1 MHDEVRE
8 YYGRT
13 LRGSD
18 DLHTDAPHCE
28 AVPPPR
34 YVTEVMPLIADEI
47 IARFYGCGSPIPPAL
62 EGCTVLDLGSGSGR
76 DVYVLSKLVG
86 ETGHVIGV
94 DMTPEQIEVAQRYQA
109 EQAQAFGYAKSNVE
123 FRLGY
128 IEDLAAIGI
137 EDESIDLV
145 VSNCVVNLSPFKELV
160 MKEVFRVLKPGG
172 ELYFSDVY
180 ASRRLPPELRDDPI
194 LHSECLGGATYAED
208 FRQLMRRA
216 GWPHVVWTVD
226 DPMNVGDLAI
236 ETRVGFTSF
245 RSRTIRAIKCDGLEE
260 TEEDYGQ
267 HATYLGGMA
276 EMPRYFDFDSELRF
290 LKGKP
295 RAISGNTARML
306 EASRYGKYFDV
317 SPARLHRGAF
327 NAERAQQALEVRAG
341 KRTVD
346 LKMLADAYDRADYL
360 TFEERVGQPTLLQT
374 FEHQA
379 TMQVNITYACNL
391 ACRHCYLEC
400 SPKNTEAMSREVLQ
414 ACLDAFAAGGFKVMD
429 ITGGSPELHPD
440 FEWFLRESAKLGDV
454 IVRTNLTLE
463 QQPEYAHFLDV
474 FAEVGPQIV
483 ASLPFYD
490 AKGTASQRGAKVFE
504 RAIAS
509 IRELNKRGYGMGP
522 DWKAERAADS
532 HPERSA
538 KREVEGSP
546 RSGISGLTL
555 HEDPSPAAQDVRM
568 GGAQGNR
575 MGGAQDDGKGAD
587 TGRWLK
593 LDLVYN
599 VAGPFL
605 PLPQDMIEASYHKAL
620 ERDFGVKFD
629 GLFAFNNWACGRFA
643 ADLLDMGMFDDY
655 LALLADNFNTL
666 AITRLMCRD
675 MVNVDYDGRLYDC
688 EPNHVLGLPIQVPDE
703 RDDGEGESAG
713 CGGGTRDATIF
724 DMADGQLPPR
734 QVRTNPLCYS
744 CSAGF
749 GSSCGGALV

>member
-1 MHDEVRE
+1 MGLTTIHDEVRE

-13 LRGSD
+13 LAGSD

-28 AVPPPR
+28 AVPPPK
-34 YVTEVMPLIADEI
+34 YVLDVTPLIADEI
-47 IARFYGCGSPIPPAL
+47 VARFYGCGSPIPPAL
-62 EGCTVLDLGSGSGR
+62 EGATVLDLGCGTGR

-86 ETGHVIGV
+86 PTGHVIGV
-94 DMTPEQIEVAQRYQA
+94 DMTPEQLEVAERYQQ
-109 EQAQAFGYAKSNVE
+109 EQAERFGFEESNVE

-128 IEDLAAIGI
+128 IEDLEAIGI

-160 MKEVFRVLKPGG
+160 MNEVYRVLKPGG

-180 ASRRLPPELRDDPI
+180 ASRRLPDELRDDPV

-226 DPMNVGDLAI
+226 DPMYVGDLAI

-267 HATYLGGMA
+267 HATYLGGMP

-290 LKGKP
+290 VKGKP
-295 RAISGNTARML
+295 RAVSGNTARML
-306 EASRYGKYFDV
+306 EASRYGKYFEV

-327 NAERAQQALEVRAG
+327 NAERAQQAFEVRKG
-341 KRTVD
+341 KRVVD
-346 LKMLADAYDRADYL
+346 LKMLEDAYDRADYL
-360 TFEERVGQPTLLQT
+360 TFEERVGQPSLLQT
-374 FEHQA
+374 CDHQT

-400 SPKNTEAMSREVLQ
+400 TPQKTEAMSHETLEK
-414 ACLDAFAAGGFKVMD
+414 CLEAFKAGGFRTMD

-463 QQPEYAHFLDV
+463 QQPEYAHYLDV
-474 FAEVGPQIV
+474 FAEVGPQVV

-490 AKGTASQRGAKVFE
+490 PRGTESQRGSRVFE

-509 IRELNKRGYGMGP
+509 IRELNKRGYG
-522 DWKAERAADS
+522 
-532 HPERSA
+532 
-538 KREVEGSP
+538 
-546 RSGISGLTL
+546 
-555 HEDPSPAAQDVRM
+555 Q
-568 GGAQGNR
+568 GG
-575 MGGAQDDGKGAD
+575 D
-587 TGRWLK
+587 LK

-605 PLPQDMIEASYHKAL
+605 PLPQDMIESIYHKVL
-620 ERDFGVKFD
+620 ERDQGVKFD
-629 GLFAFNNWACGRFA
+629 HLFAFNNWACGRFA

-655 LALLADNFNTL
+655 LALLADNFNAM

-675 MVNVDYDGRLYDC
+675 MVNIDYDGRLYDC
-688 EPNHVLGLPIQVPDE
+688 EPNHVLGLPIQV
-703 RDDGEGESAG
+703 DG
-713 CGGGTRDATIF
+713 RDATI
-724 DMADGQLPPR
+724 DDLLTGQLPPR

-749 GSSCGGALV
+749 GSSCGGALI

>member
-1 MHDEVRE
+1 MGLTTIHDEVRE

-13 LRGSD
+13 LAGSD

-28 AVPPPR
+28 AVPPPK
-34 YVTEVMPLIADEI
+34 YVLDVMPLIADEI
-47 IARFYGCGSPIPPAL
+47 VARFYGCGSPIPPAL
-62 EGCTVLDLGSGSGR
+62 EGATVLDLGCGTGR

-86 ETGHVIGV
+86 PTGHVIGV
-94 DMTPEQIEVAQRYQA
+94 DMTPEQLEVAERYQQ
-109 EQAQAFGYAKSNVE
+109 EQAERFGFEESNVE

-128 IEDLAAIGI
+128 IEDLEAIGI

-160 MKEVFRVLKPGG
+160 MNEVYRVLKPGG

-180 ASRRLPPELRDDPI
+180 ASRRLPDELRDDPV

-226 DPMNVGDLAI
+226 DPMYVGDLAI

-267 HATYLGGMA
+267 HATYLGGMP

-290 LKGKP
+290 VKGKP
-295 RAISGNTARML
+295 RAVSGNTARML
-306 EASRYGKYFDV
+306 EASRYGKYFEV

-327 NAERAQQALEVRAG
+327 NAERAQQAFEVRKG
-341 KRTVD
+341 KRVVD
-346 LKMLADAYDRADYL
+346 LKMLEDAYDRADYL
-360 TFEERVGQPTLLQT
+360 TFEERVGQPSLLQT
-374 FEHQA
+374 CDHQT

-400 SPKNTEAMSREVLQ
+400 TPQKTEAMSHETLEK
-414 ACLDAFAAGGFKVMD
+414 CLEAFKAGGFRTMD

-463 QQPEYAHFLDV
+463 QQPEYAHYLDV
-474 FAEVGPQIV
+474 FAEVGPQVV

-490 AKGTASQRGAKVFE
+490 PRGTESQRGSRVFE

-509 IRELNKRGYGMGP
+509 IRELNKRGYG
-522 DWKAERAADS
+522 
-532 HPERSA
+532 
-538 KREVEGSP
+538 
-546 RSGISGLTL
+546 
-555 HEDPSPAAQDVRM
+555 Q
-568 GGAQGNR
+568 GG
-575 MGGAQDDGKGAD
+575 D
-587 TGRWLK
+587 LK

-605 PLPQDMIEASYHKAL
+605 PLPQDMIESIYHKVL
-620 ERDFGVKFD
+620 ERDQGVKFD
-629 GLFAFNNWACGRFA
+629 HLFAFNNWACGRFA

-655 LALLADNFNTL
+655 LALLADNFNAM

-675 MVNVDYDGRLYDC
+675 MVNIDYDGRLYDC
-688 EPNHVLGLPIQVPDE
+688 EPNHVLGLPIQV
-703 RDDGEGESAG
+703 DG
-713 CGGGTRDATIF
+713 RDATID
-724 DMADGQLPPR
+724 DMLAGQLPPR

-749 GSSCGGALV
+749 GSSCGGALI

>member
-1 MHDEVRE
+1 MGLTTIHDEVRE

-13 LRGSD
+13 LDGSD

-28 AVPPPR
+28 AVPPPK
-34 YVTEVMPLIADEI
+34 YVLDVMPLIADEI
-47 IARFYGCGSPIPPAL
+47 VARFYGCGSPIPPAL
-62 EGCTVLDLGSGSGR
+62 EGATVLDLGCGTGR

-86 ETGHVIGV
+86 PTGHVIGV
-94 DMTPEQIEVAQRYQA
+94 DMTPEQLEVAERYQQ
-109 EQAQAFGYAKSNVE
+109 EQAERFGFEESNVE

-160 MKEVFRVLKPGG
+160 MNEVYRVLKPGG

-180 ASRRLPPELRDDPI
+180 ASRRLPDELRDDPV

-226 DPMNVGDLAI
+226 DPMYVGDLAI

-267 HATYLGGMA
+267 HATYLGGMP

-290 LKGKP
+290 VKGKP
-295 RAISGNTARML
+295 RAVSGNTARML
-306 EASRYGKYFDV
+306 EASRYGKYFEV

-327 NAERAQQALEVRAG
+327 NAERAQQAFEVRKG
-341 KRTVD
+341 KRVVD
-346 LKMLADAYDRADYL
+346 LKMLEDAYDRADYL
-360 TFEERVGQPTLLQT
+360 TFEERVGQPSLLQT
-374 FEHQA
+374 CEHQT

-400 SPKNTEAMSREVLQ
+400 TPQKTEAMSHETLEK
-414 ACLDAFAAGGFKVMD
+414 CLEAFKAGGFKTMD

-463 QQPEYAHFLDV
+463 QQPEYAHYLDV
-474 FAEVGPQIV
+474 FAEVGPQVV

-490 AKGTASQRGAKVFE
+490 PRGTESQRGSRVFE

-509 IRELNKRGYGMGP
+509 IRELNKRGYG
-522 DWKAERAADS
+522 
-532 HPERSA
+532 
-538 KREVEGSP
+538 
-546 RSGISGLTL
+546 
-555 HEDPSPAAQDVRM
+555 Q
-568 GGAQGNR
+568 GG
-575 MGGAQDDGKGAD
+575 D
-587 TGRWLK
+587 LK

-605 PLPQDMIEASYHKAL
+605 PLPQDMIESIYHKVL
-620 ERDFGVKFD
+620 ERDQGVKFD
-629 GLFAFNNWACGRFA
+629 HLFAFNNWACGRFA

-655 LALLADNFNTL
+655 LALLADNFNAM

-675 MVNVDYDGRLYDC
+675 MVNIDYDGRLYDC
-688 EPNHVLGLPIQVPDE
+688 EPNHVLGLPIQV
-703 RDDGEGESAG
+703 DG
-713 CGGGTRDATIF
+713 RDATI
-724 DMADGQLPPR
+724 DDLLTGQLPPR

-749 GSSCGGALV
+749 GSSCGGALI

>member
-1 MHDEVRE
+1 MGLTTIHDEVRE

-13 LRGSD
+13 LAGSD

-28 AVPPPR
+28 AVPPPK
-34 YVTEVMPLIADEI
+34 YVRDVMPLIADEI
-47 IARFYGCGSPIPPAL
+47 VARFYGCGSPIPPAL
-62 EGCTVLDLGSGSGR
+62 EGATVLDLGCGTGR

-86 ETGHVIGV
+86 PTGHVIGV
-94 DMTPEQIEVAQRYQA
+94 DMTPEQLEVAERYQQ
-109 EQAQAFGYAKSNVE
+109 EQAERFGFEEPNVE

-160 MKEVFRVLKPGG
+160 MNEVYRVLKPGG

-180 ASRRLPPELRDDPI
+180 ASRRLPDELRDDPV

-226 DPMNVGDLAI
+226 DPMYVGDLAI

-267 HATYLGGMA
+267 HATYLGGMP

-290 LKGKP
+290 VKGKP
-295 RAISGNTARML
+295 RAVSGNTARML
-306 EASRYGKYFDV
+306 ESSRYGKYFEV

-327 NAERAQQALEVRAG
+327 NAERAQQALEVRKG
-341 KRTVD
+341 KRAVD
-346 LKMLADAYDRADYL
+346 LKMLEDAYNRADYL
-360 TFEERVGQPTLLQT
+360 TFEERVGQPALLQT
-374 FEHQA
+374 NEHQT

-400 SPKNTEAMSREVLQ
+400 TPQKTEAMSHETLEK
-414 ACLDAFAAGGFKVMD
+414 CLKAFKAGGFKTMD

-440 FEWFLRESAKLGDV
+440 FEWFLHESAKLGDV

-463 QQPEYAHFLDV
+463 QQPEYARYLDV
-474 FAEVGPQIV
+474 FAEVGPQVV

-490 AKGTASQRGAKVFE
+490 PRGTESQRGSRVFE

-509 IRELNKRGYGMGP
+509 IRELNKRGYGQ
-522 DWKAERAADS
+522 
-532 HPERSA
+532 
-538 KREVEGSP
+538 GS
-546 RSGISGLTL
+546 
-555 HEDPSPAAQDVRM
+555 D
-568 GGAQGNR
+568 
-575 MGGAQDDGKGAD
+575 
-587 TGRWLK
+587 LK

-605 PLPQDMIEASYHKAL
+605 PLPQDMIESIYHKVL
-620 ERDFGVKFD
+620 ERDQGVKFD
-629 GLFAFNNWACGRFA
+629 HLFAFNNWACGRFA

-655 LALLADNFNTL
+655 LALLADNFNAM

-688 EPNHVLGLPIQVPDE
+688 EPNHVLGLPIQV
-703 RDDGEGESAG
+703 DG
-713 CGGGTRDATIF
+713 RDATID
-724 DMADGQLPPR
+724 DMLAGQLPPR

-749 GSSCGGALV
+749 GSSCGGALI

>member
-1 MHDEVRE
+1 MGLTTIHDEVRE

-13 LRGSD
+13 LAGSD

-28 AVPPPR
+28 AVPPPK
-34 YVTEVMPLIADEI
+34 YVLDVMPLIADEI
-47 IARFYGCGSPIPPAL
+47 VARFYGCGSPIPPAL
-62 EGCTVLDLGSGSGR
+62 KGATVLDLGCGTGR

-86 ETGHVIGV
+86 PTGRVIGV
-94 DMTPEQIEVAQRYQA
+94 DMTPEQLEVAERYQQ
-109 EQAQAFGYAKSNVE
+109 EQAERFGFEESNVE

-160 MKEVFRVLKPGG
+160 MNEVYRVLKPGG

-180 ASRRLPPELRDDPI
+180 ASRRLPDELRDDPV

-226 DPMNVGDLAI
+226 DPMYVGDLAI

-267 HATYLGGMA
+267 HATYLGGMP

-290 LKGKP
+290 VKGKP
-295 RAISGNTARML
+295 RAVSGNTARML
-306 EASRYGKYFDV
+306 EASRYGKYFEV

-327 NAERAQQALEVRAG
+327 NAERAQQAFEVRKG
-341 KRTVD
+341 KRVVD
-346 LKMLADAYDRADYL
+346 LKMLEDAYDRADYL
-360 TFEERVGQPTLLQT
+360 TFEERVGQPSLLQT
-374 FEHQA
+374 CDHQT

-400 SPKNTEAMSREVLQ
+400 TPQKTEAMSHETLEK
-414 ACLDAFAAGGFKVMD
+414 CLEAFKAGGFRTMD

-463 QQPEYAHFLDV
+463 QQPEYAHYLDV
-474 FAEVGPQIV
+474 FAEVGPQVV

-490 AKGTASQRGAKVFE
+490 PRGTESQRGSRVFE

-509 IRELNKRGYGMGP
+509 IRELNKRGYG
-522 DWKAERAADS
+522 
-532 HPERSA
+532 
-538 KREVEGSP
+538 
-546 RSGISGLTL
+546 
-555 HEDPSPAAQDVRM
+555 Q
-568 GGAQGNR
+568 GG
-575 MGGAQDDGKGAD
+575 D
-587 TGRWLK
+587 LK

-605 PLPQDMIEASYHKAL
+605 PLPQDMIESIYHKVL
-620 ERDFGVKFD
+620 ERDQGVKFD
-629 GLFAFNNWACGRFA
+629 HLFAFNNWACGRFA

-655 LALLADNFNTL
+655 LALLADNFNAM

-688 EPNHVLGLPIQVPDE
+688 EPNHVLGLPIQV
-703 RDDGEGESAG
+703 DG
-713 CGGGTRDATIF
+713 RDATI
-724 DMADGQLPPR
+724 DDLLTGQLPSR

-749 GSSCGGALV
+749 GSSCGGALI

>member
-1 MHDEVRE
+1 MKEDPVELTTIHDEVRE

-13 LRGSD
+13 LGGSE

-47 IARFYGCGSPIPPAL
+47 VARFYGCGSPIPPAL

-94 DMTPEQIEVAQRYQA
+94 DMTPEEIEVAQRYQQ
-109 EQAQAFGYAKSNVE
+109 EQAERFGYAESNVE

-128 IEDLAAIGI
+128 IEDLASIGI

-160 MKEVFRVLKPGG
+160 MKEVYRVLKPGG

-180 ASRRLPPELRDDPI
+180 ASRRLPQELHDDPI

-267 HATYLGGMA
+267 RATYLGGMA

-290 LKGKP
+290 VKGKP

-306 EASRYGKYFDV
+306 KASRYGKYFEITE
-317 SPARLHRGAF
+317 PRLHRGAF
-327 NAERAQQALEVRAG
+327 NAERAQQALEVRQG

-346 LKMLADAYDRADYL
+346 LKMLEDAYDRANYL

-374 FEHQA
+374 RDEQS

-400 SPKNTEAMSREVLQ
+400 TPNKTEAMSHETLQ
-414 ACLDAFAAGGFKVMD
+414 ACLDAFAAGGFKTMD
-429 ITGGSPELHPD
+429 ITGGSPELHPE
-440 FEWFLRESAKLGDV
+440 FEWFLREAAKLGEV

-474 FAEVGPQIV
+474 FADVGPQVV

-509 IRELNKRGYGMGP
+509 IRALNERGYGN
-522 DWKAERAADS
+522 
-532 HPERSA
+532 
-538 KREVEGSP
+538 
-546 RSGISGLTL
+546 
-555 HEDPSPAAQDVRM
+555 
-568 GGAQGNR
+568 GG
-575 MGGAQDDGKGAD
+575 D
-587 TGRWLK
+587 LK

-620 ERDFGVKFD
+620 ERDYDVKFD
-629 GLFAFNNWACGRFA
+629 HLFAFNNWACGRFA

-655 LALLADNFNTL
+655 LSLLADNFNTL
-666 AITRLMCRD
+666 AITRLMCLD
-675 MVNVDYDGRLYDC
+675 MVNVDHDGRLYDC
-688 EPNHVLGLPIQVPDE
+688 EPNHVLGLPIQVPD
-703 RDDGEGESAG
+703 GE
-713 CGGGTRDATIF
+713 GGTRDATIH
-724 DMADGQLPPR
+724 DIAKGQLPSR
-734 QVRTNPLCYS
+734 HVRTNPLCFS

>member
-1 MHDEVRE
+1 MGLTTIHDEVRE

-13 LRGSD
+13 LAGSD

-28 AVPPPR
+28 AVPPPK
-34 YVTEVMPLIADEI
+34 YVLDVMPLIADEI
-47 IARFYGCGSPIPPAL
+47 VARFYGCGSPIPPAL
-62 EGCTVLDLGSGSGR
+62 EGATVLDLGCGTGR

-86 ETGHVIGV
+86 PTGHVIGV
-94 DMTPEQIEVAQRYQA
+94 DMTPEQLEVAERYQQ
-109 EQAQAFGYAKSNVE
+109 EQAERFGFEESNVE

-128 IEDLAAIGI
+128 IEDLEAIGI

-160 MKEVFRVLKPGG
+160 MNEVYRVLKPGG

-180 ASRRLPPELRDDPI
+180 ASRRLPDELRDDPV

-226 DPMNVGDLAI
+226 DPMYVGDLAI

-267 HATYLGGMA
+267 HATYLGGMP

-290 LKGKP
+290 VKGKP
-295 RAISGNTARML
+295 RAVSGNTARML
-306 EASRYGKYFDV
+306 EASRYGKYFEV

-327 NAERAQQALEVRAG
+327 NAERAQQAFEVRKG
-341 KRTVD
+341 KRVVD
-346 LKMLADAYDRADYL
+346 LKMLEDAYDRADYL
-360 TFEERVGQPTLLQT
+360 TFEERVGQPSLLQT
-374 FEHQA
+374 CDHQT

-400 SPKNTEAMSREVLQ
+400 TPQKTEAMSHETLEK
-414 ACLDAFAAGGFKVMD
+414 CLEAFKAGGFKTMD

-463 QQPEYAHFLDV
+463 QQPEYAHYLDV
-474 FAEVGPQIV
+474 FAEVGPQVV

-490 AKGTASQRGAKVFE
+490 PRGTESQRGSRVFE

-509 IRELNKRGYGMGP
+509 IRELNKRGYGQ
-522 DWKAERAADS
+522 
-532 HPERSA
+532 
-538 KREVEGSP
+538 GS
-546 RSGISGLTL
+546 
-555 HEDPSPAAQDVRM
+555 D
-568 GGAQGNR
+568 
-575 MGGAQDDGKGAD
+575 
-587 TGRWLK
+587 LK
-593 LDLVYN
+593 LHRVYN

-605 PLPQDMIEASYHKAL
+605 PLPQDMIESIYHTVL
-620 ERDFGVKFD
+620 ERDQGVKFD
-629 GLFAFNNWACGRFA
+629 HLFAFNNWACGRFA

-655 LALLADNFNTL
+655 LALLADNFNAM

-675 MVNVDYDGRLYDC
+675 MVNIDYDGRLYDC
-688 EPNHVLGLPIQVPDE
+688 EPNHVLGLPIQV
-703 RDDGEGESAG
+703 DG
-713 CGGGTRDATIF
+713 RDATID
-724 DMADGQLPPR
+724 DMLAGQLPPR

-749 GSSCGGALV
+749 GSSCGGALI

>member
-1 MHDEVRE
+1 MGLTTIHDEVRE

-13 LRGSD
+13 LAGSD

-28 AVPPPR
+28 AVPPPK
-34 YVTEVMPLIADEI
+34 YVLDVMPLIADEI
-47 IARFYGCGSPIPPAL
+47 VARFYGCGSPIPPAL
-62 EGCTVLDLGSGSGR
+62 EGATVLDLGCGTGR

-86 ETGHVIGV
+86 PTGHVIGV
-94 DMTPEQIEVAQRYQA
+94 DMTPEQLEVAERYQQ
-109 EQAQAFGYAKSNVE
+109 EQAERFGFEESNVE

-128 IEDLAAIGI
+128 IEDLEAIGI

-160 MKEVFRVLKPGG
+160 MNEVYRVLKPGG

-180 ASRRLPPELRDDPI
+180 ASRRLPDELRDDPV

-226 DPMNVGDLAI
+226 DPMYVGDLAI

-267 HATYLGGMA
+267 HATYLGGMP

-290 LKGKP
+290 VKGKP
-295 RAISGNTARML
+295 RAVSGNTARML
-306 EASRYGKYFDV
+306 EASRYGKYFEV

-327 NAERAQQALEVRAG
+327 NAERAQQAFEVRKG
-341 KRTVD
+341 KRVVD
-346 LKMLADAYDRADYL
+346 LKMLEDAYDRADYL
-360 TFEERVGQPTLLQT
+360 TFEERVGQPSLLQT
-374 FEHQA
+374 CEHQT

-400 SPKNTEAMSREVLQ
+400 TPQKTEAMSHETLEK
-414 ACLDAFAAGGFKVMD
+414 CLEAFKAGGFRTMD

-463 QQPEYAHFLDV
+463 QQPEYAHYLDV
-474 FAEVGPQIV
+474 FAEVGPQVV

-490 AKGTASQRGAKVFE
+490 PRGTESQRGSRVFE

-509 IRELNKRGYGMGP
+509 IRELNKRGYG
-522 DWKAERAADS
+522 
-532 HPERSA
+532 
-538 KREVEGSP
+538 
-546 RSGISGLTL
+546 
-555 HEDPSPAAQDVRM
+555 Q
-568 GGAQGNR
+568 GG
-575 MGGAQDDGKGAD
+575 D
-587 TGRWLK
+587 LK

-605 PLPQDMIEASYHKAL
+605 PLPQDMIESIYHKVL
-620 ERDFGVKFD
+620 ERDQGVKFD
-629 GLFAFNNWACGRFA
+629 HLFAFNNWACGRFA

-655 LALLADNFNTL
+655 LALLADNFNAM
-666 AITRLMCRD
+666 AITRLMCRN
-675 MVNVDYDGRLYDC
+675 MVNIDYDGRLYDC
-688 EPNHVLGLPIQVPDE
+688 EPNHVLGLPIQV
-703 RDDGEGESAG
+703 DG
-713 CGGGTRDATIF
+713 RDATI
-724 DMADGQLPPR
+724 DDLLTGQLPPR

-749 GSSCGGALV
+749 GSSCGGALI

>member
-1 MHDEVRE
+1 MGLTTIHDEVRE

-13 LRGSD
+13 LAGSD

-28 AVPPPR
+28 AVPPPK
-34 YVTEVMPLIADEI
+34 YVLDVMPLIADEI
-47 IARFYGCGSPIPPAL
+47 VARFYGCGSPIPPAL
-62 EGCTVLDLGSGSGR
+62 EGATVLDLGCGTGR

-86 ETGHVIGV
+86 PTGHVIGV
-94 DMTPEQIEVAQRYQA
+94 DMTPEQLEVAERYQQ
-109 EQAQAFGYAKSNVE
+109 EQAERFGFEESNVE

-128 IEDLAAIGI
+128 IEDLEAIGI

-145 VSNCVVNLSPFKELV
+145 VSNCVVNLSPFKELL
-160 MKEVFRVLKPGG
+160 MIEVYRLLKPGG

-180 ASRRLPPELRDDPI
+180 ASRRLPDELRDDPV

-226 DPMNVGDLAI
+226 DPMYVGDLAI

-267 HATYLGGMA
+267 HATYLGGMP

-290 LKGKP
+290 VKGKP
-295 RAISGNTARML
+295 RAVSGNTARML
-306 EASRYGKYFDV
+306 EASRYGKYFEV

-327 NAERAQQALEVRAG
+327 NAERAQQAFEVRKG
-341 KRTVD
+341 KRVVD
-346 LKMLADAYDRADYL
+346 LKMLEDAYDRADYL
-360 TFEERVGQPTLLQT
+360 TFEERVGQPSLLQT
-374 FEHQA
+374 CEHQT

-400 SPKNTEAMSREVLQ
+400 TPQKTEAMSHETLEK
-414 ACLDAFAAGGFKVMD
+414 CLEAFKAGGFKTMD

-463 QQPEYAHFLDV
+463 QQPEYAHYLDV
-474 FAEVGPQIV
+474 FAEVGPQVV

-490 AKGTASQRGAKVFE
+490 PRGTESQRGSRVFE

-509 IRELNKRGYGMGP
+509 IRELNKRGYG
-522 DWKAERAADS
+522 
-532 HPERSA
+532 
-538 KREVEGSP
+538 
-546 RSGISGLTL
+546 
-555 HEDPSPAAQDVRM
+555 Q
-568 GGAQGNR
+568 GG
-575 MGGAQDDGKGAD
+575 D
-587 TGRWLK
+587 LK

-605 PLPQDMIEASYHKAL
+605 PLPQDMIESIYHKVL
-620 ERDFGVKFD
+620 ERDQGVKFD
-629 GLFAFNNWACGRFA
+629 HLFAFNNWACGRFA

-655 LALLADNFNTL
+655 LALLADNFNAM

-675 MVNVDYDGRLYDC
+675 MVNIDYDGRLYDC
-688 EPNHVLGLPIQVPDE
+688 EPNHVLGLPIQV
-703 RDDGEGESAG
+703 DG
-713 CGGGTRDATIF
+713 RDATI
-724 DMADGQLPPR
+724 DDLLTGQLPPR

-749 GSSCGGALV
+749 GSSCGGALI

>member
-1 MHDEVRE
+1 MGLTTIHDEVRE

-13 LRGSD
+13 LAGSD

-28 AVPPPR
+28 AVPPPK
-34 YVTEVMPLIADEI
+34 YVLDVMPLIADEI
-47 IARFYGCGSPIPPAL
+47 VARFYGCGSPIPPAL
-62 EGCTVLDLGSGSGR
+62 EGATVLDLGCGTGR

-86 ETGHVIGV
+86 PTGHVIGV
-94 DMTPEQIEVAQRYQA
+94 DMTPEQLEVAERYQQ
-109 EQAQAFGYAKSNVE
+109 EQAERFGFEESNVE

-128 IEDLAAIGI
+128 IEDLEAIGI

-160 MKEVFRVLKPGG
+160 MNEVYRVLKPGG

-180 ASRRLPPELRDDPI
+180 ASRRLPDELRDDPV

-226 DPMNVGDLAI
+226 DPMYVGDLAI

-267 HATYLGGMA
+267 HATYLGGMP

-290 LKGKP
+290 VKGKP
-295 RAISGNTARML
+295 RAVSGNTARML
-306 EASRYGKYFDV
+306 EASRYGKYFEV

-327 NAERAQQALEVRAG
+327 NAERAQQAFEVRKG
-341 KRTVD
+341 KRVVD
-346 LKMLADAYDRADYL
+346 LKMLEDAYDRADYL
-360 TFEERVGQPTLLQT
+360 TFEERVGQPSLLQT
-374 FEHQA
+374 CEHQT

-400 SPKNTEAMSREVLQ
+400 TPQKTEAMSHETLEK
-414 ACLDAFAAGGFKVMD
+414 CLEAFKAGGFRTMD

-463 QQPEYAHFLDV
+463 QQPEYAHYLDV
-474 FAEVGPQIV
+474 FAEVGPQVV

-490 AKGTASQRGAKVFE
+490 PRGTESQRGSRVFE

-509 IRELNKRGYGMGP
+509 IRELNKRGYGQ
-522 DWKAERAADS
+522 
-532 HPERSA
+532 
-538 KREVEGSP
+538 GS
-546 RSGISGLTL
+546 
-555 HEDPSPAAQDVRM
+555 D
-568 GGAQGNR
+568 
-575 MGGAQDDGKGAD
+575 
-587 TGRWLK
+587 LK

-605 PLPQDMIEASYHKAL
+605 PLPQDMIESIYHKVL
-620 ERDFGVKFD
+620 ERDQGVKFD
-629 GLFAFNNWACGRFA
+629 HLFAFNNWACGRFA

-655 LALLADNFNTL
+655 LALLANNFNAM

-688 EPNHVLGLPIQVPDE
+688 EPNHVLGLPIQV
-703 RDDGEGESAG
+703 DG
-713 CGGGTRDATIF
+713 RDATID
-724 DMADGQLPPR
+724 DMLAGQLPPR

-749 GSSCGGALV
+749 GSSCGGALI

>member
-1 MHDEVRE
+1 MELTTLHDEVRE

-13 LRGSD
+13 LESNE

-34 YVTEVMPLIADEI
+34 YVIEVMPLIADEI

-94 DMTPEQIEVAQRYQA
+94 DMTPEQIEVAQRYQQ
-109 EQAQAFGYAKSNVE
+109 EQAERFGYAHSNVE

-145 VSNCVVNLSPFKELV
+145 VSNCVVNLSPFKEMV

-180 ASRRLPPELRDDPI
+180 ASRRLPQELHDDPI

-267 HATYLGGMA
+267 HATYLGGMP

-290 LKGKP
+290 VKGKP
-295 RAISGNTARML
+295 RAVSGNTARML
-306 EASRYGKYFDV
+306 EASRYGKYFEV
-317 SPARLHRGAF
+317 SKPRLHRGAF
-327 NAERAQQALEVRAG
+327 NAERAQQALEVRQG

-346 LKMLADAYDRADYL
+346 LKMLEDAYDRADYL
-360 TFEERVGQPTLLQT
+360 TFAERVGQPTLLQT
-374 FEHQA
+374 HEQQT
-379 TMQVNITYACNL
+379 TMQINITYACNL

-400 SPKNTEAMSREVLQ
+400 TPKNTEAMSRETLQ
-414 ACLDAFAAGGFKVMD
+414 ACLDAFAAGGFKTMD

-463 QQPEYAHFLDV
+463 QQPEYAHFFDV

-490 AKGTASQRGAKVFE
+490 DKGTANQRGAKVFE

-509 IRELNKRGYGMGP
+509 IRELNARGYGMGG
-522 DWKAERAADS
+522 D
-532 HPERSA
+532 
-538 KREVEGSP
+538 
-546 RSGISGLTL
+546 
-555 HEDPSPAAQDVRM
+555 
-568 GGAQGNR
+568 
-575 MGGAQDDGKGAD
+575 
-587 TGRWLK
+587 LK

-655 LALLADNFNTL
+655 LALLADNFNAM
-666 AITRLMCRD
+666 AITRMMCLD
-675 MVNVDYDGRLYDC
+675 QVNVDYDGRLYDC
-688 EPNHVLGLPIQVPDE
+688 EPNHVLGLPIQVPD
-703 RDDGEGESAG
+703 GEGS
-713 CGGGTRDATIF
+713 TRDATIH
-724 DMADGQLPPR
+724 DMKDGQLPPR

-749 GSSCGGALV
+749 GSSCGGALL

>member
-1 MHDEVRE
+1 MGLTTIHDEVRE

-13 LRGSD
+13 LAGSD

-28 AVPPPR
+28 AVPPPK
-34 YVTEVMPLIADEI
+34 YVLDVMPLIADEI
-47 IARFYGCGSPIPPAL
+47 VARFYGCGSPIPPAL
-62 EGCTVLDLGSGSGR
+62 EGATVLDLGCGTGR

-86 ETGHVIGV
+86 PTGHVIGV
-94 DMTPEQIEVAQRYQA
+94 DMTPEQLEVAERYQQ
-109 EQAQAFGYAKSNVE
+109 EQAERFGFEESNVE

-160 MKEVFRVLKPGG
+160 MNEVYRVLKPGG

-180 ASRRLPPELRDDPI
+180 ASRRLPDELRDDPV

-226 DPMNVGDLAI
+226 DPMYVGDLAI

-267 HATYLGGMA
+267 HATYLGGMP

-290 LKGKP
+290 VKGKP
-295 RAISGNTARML
+295 RAVSGNTARML
-306 EASRYGKYFDV
+306 EASRYGKYFEV

-327 NAERAQQALEVRAG
+327 NAERAQQAFEVRKG
-341 KRTVD
+341 KRVVD
-346 LKMLADAYDRADYL
+346 LKMLEDAYDRADYL
-360 TFEERVGQPTLLQT
+360 TFEERVGQPSLLQT
-374 FEHQA
+374 CEHQT

-400 SPKNTEAMSREVLQ
+400 TPQKTEAMSHETLEK
-414 ACLDAFAAGGFKVMD
+414 CLEAFKAGGFKIMD

-463 QQPEYAHFLDV
+463 QQPEYAHYLDV
-474 FAEVGPQIV
+474 FAEVGPQVV

-490 AKGTASQRGAKVFE
+490 PRGTESQRGSRVFE

-509 IRELNKRGYGMGP
+509 IRELNKRGYG
-522 DWKAERAADS
+522 
-532 HPERSA
+532 
-538 KREVEGSP
+538 
-546 RSGISGLTL
+546 
-555 HEDPSPAAQDVRM
+555 Q
-568 GGAQGNR
+568 GG
-575 MGGAQDDGKGAD
+575 D
-587 TGRWLK
+587 LK

-605 PLPQDMIEASYHKAL
+605 PLPQDMIESIYHKVL
-620 ERDFGVKFD
+620 ERDQGVKFD
-629 GLFAFNNWACGRFA
+629 HLFAFNNWACGRFA

-655 LALLADNFNTL
+655 LALLADNFNAM

-675 MVNVDYDGRLYDC
+675 MVNIDYDGRLYDC
-688 EPNHVLGLPIQVPDE
+688 EPNHVLGLPIQV
-703 RDDGEGESAG
+703 DG
-713 CGGGTRDATIF
+713 RDATI
-724 DMADGQLPPR
+724 DDLLTGQLPPR

-749 GSSCGGALV
+749 GSSCGGALI

>member
-1 MHDEVRE
+1 MGLTTIHDEVRE

-13 LRGSD
+13 LAGSD

-28 AVPPPR
+28 AVPPPK
-34 YVTEVMPLIADEI
+34 YVLDVMPLIADEI
-47 IARFYGCGSPIPPAL
+47 VARFYGCGSPIPPAL
-62 EGCTVLDLGSGSGR
+62 EGATVLDLGCGTGR

-86 ETGHVIGV
+86 PTGHVIGV
-94 DMTPEQIEVAQRYQA
+94 DMTPEQLEVAERYQQ
-109 EQAQAFGYAKSNVE
+109 EQAERFGFEESNVE

-160 MKEVFRVLKPGG
+160 MNEVYRVLKPGG

-180 ASRRLPPELRDDPI
+180 ASRRLPDELRDDPV

-226 DPMNVGDLAI
+226 DPMYVGDLAI

-267 HATYLGGMA
+267 HATYLGGMP

-290 LKGKP
+290 VKGKP
-295 RAISGNTARML
+295 RAVSGNTARML
-306 EASRYGKYFDV
+306 EASRYGKYFEV

-327 NAERAQQALEVRAG
+327 NAERAQQAFEVRKG
-341 KRTVD
+341 KRVVD
-346 LKMLADAYDRADYL
+346 LKMLEDAYDRANYL
-360 TFEERVGQPTLLQT
+360 TFEERVGQPSLLQT
-374 FEHQA
+374 CEHQT

-400 SPKNTEAMSREVLQ
+400 TPQKTEAMSHETLEK
-414 ACLDAFAAGGFKVMD
+414 CLEAFKAGGFRTMD

-463 QQPEYAHFLDV
+463 QQPEYAHYLDV
-474 FAEVGPQIV
+474 FAEVGPQVV

-490 AKGTASQRGAKVFE
+490 PRGTESQRGSRVFE

-509 IRELNKRGYGMGP
+509 IRELNKRGYG
-522 DWKAERAADS
+522 
-532 HPERSA
+532 
-538 KREVEGSP
+538 
-546 RSGISGLTL
+546 
-555 HEDPSPAAQDVRM
+555 Q
-568 GGAQGNR
+568 GG
-575 MGGAQDDGKGAD
+575 D
-587 TGRWLK
+587 LK

-605 PLPQDMIEASYHKAL
+605 PLPQDMIESIYHKVL
-620 ERDFGVKFD
+620 ERDQGVKFD
-629 GLFAFNNWACGRFA
+629 HLFAFNNWACGRFA

-655 LALLADNFNTL
+655 LALLADNFNAM

-675 MVNVDYDGRLYDC
+675 MVNIDYDGRLYDC
-688 EPNHVLGLPIQVPDE
+688 EPNHVLGLPIQV
-703 RDDGEGESAG
+703 DG
-713 CGGGTRDATIF
+713 RDATI
-724 DMADGQLPPR
+724 DDLLTGQLPPR

-749 GSSCGGALV
+749 GSSCGGALI

>member
-1 MHDEVRE
+1 MGLTTIHDEVRE

-13 LRGSD
+13 LAGSD

-28 AVPPPR
+28 AVPPPK
-34 YVTEVMPLIADEI
+34 YVLDVMPLIADEI
-47 IARFYGCGSPIPPAL
+47 VARFYGCGSPIPPAL
-62 EGCTVLDLGSGSGR
+62 EGATVLDLGCGTGR

-86 ETGHVIGV
+86 PTGHVIGV
-94 DMTPEQIEVAQRYQA
+94 DMTPEQLEVAERYQQ
-109 EQAQAFGYAKSNVE
+109 EQAERFGFEESNVE

-160 MKEVFRVLKPGG
+160 MNEVYRVLKPGG

-180 ASRRLPPELRDDPI
+180 ASRRLPDELRDDPV

-226 DPMNVGDLAI
+226 DPMYVGDLAI

-267 HATYLGGMA
+267 HATYLGGMP

-290 LKGKP
+290 VKGKP
-295 RAISGNTARML
+295 RAVSGNTARML
-306 EASRYGKYFDV
+306 EASRYGKYFEV

-327 NAERAQQALEVRAG
+327 NAERAQQAFEVRKG
-341 KRTVD
+341 KRVVD
-346 LKMLADAYDRADYL
+346 LKMLEDAYDRADYL
-360 TFEERVGQPTLLQT
+360 TFEERVGQPSLLQT
-374 FEHQA
+374 CDHQT

-400 SPKNTEAMSREVLQ
+400 TPQKTEAMSHETLEK
-414 ACLDAFAAGGFKVMD
+414 CLEAFKAGGFKIMD

-463 QQPEYAHFLDV
+463 QQPEYAHYLDV
-474 FAEVGPQIV
+474 FAEVGPQVV

-490 AKGTASQRGAKVFE
+490 PRGTESQRGSRVFE

-509 IRELNKRGYGMGP
+509 IRELNKRGYG
-522 DWKAERAADS
+522 
-532 HPERSA
+532 
-538 KREVEGSP
+538 
-546 RSGISGLTL
+546 
-555 HEDPSPAAQDVRM
+555 Q
-568 GGAQGNR
+568 GG
-575 MGGAQDDGKGAD
+575 D
-587 TGRWLK
+587 LK

-605 PLPQDMIEASYHKAL
+605 PLPQDMIESIYHKVL
-620 ERDFGVKFD
+620 ERDQGVKFD
-629 GLFAFNNWACGRFA
+629 HLFAFNNWACGRFA

-655 LALLADNFNTL
+655 LALLADNFNAM

-675 MVNVDYDGRLYDC
+675 MVNIDYDGRLYDC
-688 EPNHVLGLPIQVPDE
+688 EPNHVLGLPIQV
-703 RDDGEGESAG
+703 DG
-713 CGGGTRDATIF
+713 RDATI
-724 DMADGQLPPR
+724 DDLLTGQLPPR

-749 GSSCGGALV
+749 GSSCGGALI

>member
-1 MHDEVRE
+1 MKLTTIHDEVRA

-13 LRGSD
+13 LAGSD
-18 DLHTDAPHCE
+18 DLGTNAPHCE
-28 AVPPPR
+28 AVPPPK
-34 YVTEVMPLIADEI
+34 YVLDVMPLIADEI

-62 EGCTVLDLGSGSGR
+62 AGCTVLDLGCGTGR

-94 DMTPEQIEVAQRYQA
+94 DMTPEQLEVAQRHQQEQA
-109 EQAQAFGYAKSNVE
+109 ERFGHAASNVE

-128 IEDLAAIGI
+128 IEDLAAVGI

-145 VSNCVVNLSPFKELV
+145 VSNCVVNLSPFKDLV
-160 MKEVFRVLKPGG
+160 MSEVYRVLKPGG

-180 ASRRLPPELRDDPI
+180 ASRRLPRELRDDPI

-216 GWPHVVWTVD
+216 GWPHFVWTVD
-226 DPMNVGDLAI
+226 DPMQASDLAI

-245 RSRTIRAIKCDGLEE
+245 RSRTIRAIKCEGLEE

-276 EMPRYFDFDSELRF
+276 EMPRYFDFDSDLRF
-290 LKGKP
+290 VKGKP

-306 EASRYGKYFDV
+306 EASRYGKYFEV
-317 SPARLHRGAF
+317 SPPRLHRGAF
-327 NAERAQQALEVRAG
+327 NAERAQQALEVRRG
-341 KRTVD
+341 KRKVD
-346 LKMLADAYDRADYL
+346 LRMLQDAYDCADYL
-360 TFEERVGQPTLLQT
+360 TFDERVGQPSLLQT
-374 FEHQA
+374 RGHQA

-400 SPKNTEAMSREVLQ
+400 GPKNTEAMSRETMQ
-414 ACLDAFAAGGFKVMD
+414 KCLDAFAAGGFETMD

-454 IVRTNLTLE
+454 IVRSNLTLLQE
-463 QQPEYAHFLDV
+463 SEYAHYLDAY
-474 FAEVGPQIV
+474 AEVGAQVV

-490 AKGTASQRGAKVFE
+490 PKGTASQRGARVFE

-509 IRELNKRGYGMGP
+509 IRELNKRGYGMG
-522 DWKAERAADS
+522 
-532 HPERSA
+532 
-538 KREVEGSP
+538 
-546 RSGISGLTL
+546 SG
-555 HEDPSPAAQDVRM
+555 
-568 GGAQGNR
+568 
-575 MGGAQDDGKGAD
+575 
-587 TGRWLK
+587 LK

-605 PLPQDMIEASYHKAL
+605 PLPQDMIEAAYHQTL
-620 ERDFGVKFD
+620 ERDHGVKFNH
-629 GLFAFNNWACGRFA
+629 LFAFNNWACGRFA

-655 LALLADNFNTL
+655 LALLADNFN
-666 AITRLMCRD
+666 AMAVTRLMCLD

-688 EPNHVLGLPIQVPDE
+688 EPNHVLGLPIQV
-703 RDDGEGESAG
+703 GEGESA
-713 CGGGTRDATIF
+713 RDATV
-724 DMADGQLPPR
+724 DDLLSGQLPPR
-734 QVRTNPLCYS
+734 HVRTNPLCYS
-744 CSAGF
+744 CAAGF

>member
-1 MHDEVRE
+1 MGLTTIHDEVRE

-13 LRGSD
+13 LAGSD

-28 AVPPPR
+28 AVPPPK
-34 YVTEVMPLIADEI
+34 YVLDVMPLIADEI
-47 IARFYGCGSPIPPAL
+47 VARFYGCGSPIPPAL
-62 EGCTVLDLGSGSGR
+62 EGATVLDLGCGTGR

-86 ETGHVIGV
+86 PTGHVIGV
-94 DMTPEQIEVAQRYQA
+94 DMTPEQLEVAERYQQ
-109 EQAQAFGYAKSNVE
+109 EQAERFGFEESNVE

-160 MKEVFRVLKPGG
+160 MNEVYRVLKPGG

-180 ASRRLPPELRDDPI
+180 ASRRLPDELRDDPV

-226 DPMNVGDLAI
+226 DPMYVGDLAI

-267 HATYLGGMA
+267 HATYLGGMP

-290 LKGKP
+290 VKGKP
-295 RAISGNTARML
+295 RAVSGNTARML
-306 EASRYGKYFDV
+306 EASRYGKYFEV

-327 NAERAQQALEVRAG
+327 NAERAQQAFEVRKG
-341 KRTVD
+341 KRVVD
-346 LKMLADAYDRADYL
+346 LKMLEDAYDRADYL
-360 TFEERVGQPTLLQT
+360 TFEERVGQPSLLQT
-374 FEHQA
+374 CDHQT

-400 SPKNTEAMSREVLQ
+400 TPQKTEAMSHETLEK
-414 ACLDAFAAGGFKVMD
+414 CLEAFKAGGFKTMD

-463 QQPEYAHFLDV
+463 QQPEYAHYLDV
-474 FAEVGPQIV
+474 FAEVGPQVV

-490 AKGTASQRGAKVFE
+490 PRGTESQRGSRVFE

-509 IRELNKRGYGMGP
+509 IRELNKRGYG
-522 DWKAERAADS
+522 
-532 HPERSA
+532 
-538 KREVEGSP
+538 
-546 RSGISGLTL
+546 
-555 HEDPSPAAQDVRM
+555 Q
-568 GGAQGNR
+568 GG
-575 MGGAQDDGKGAD
+575 D
-587 TGRWLK
+587 LK

-605 PLPQDMIEASYHKAL
+605 PLPQDMIESIYHKVL
-620 ERDFGVKFD
+620 ERDQGVKFD
-629 GLFAFNNWACGRFA
+629 HLFAFNNWACGRFA

-655 LALLADNFNTL
+655 LALLADNFNAM

-675 MVNVDYDGRLYDC
+675 MVNIDYDGRLYDC
-688 EPNHVLGLPIQVPDE
+688 EPNHVLGLPIQV
-703 RDDGEGESAG
+703 DG
-713 CGGGTRDATIF
+713 RDATI
-724 DMADGQLPPR
+724 DDLLTGQLPPR

-749 GSSCGGALV
+749 GSSCGGALI